1 MVGGSALLGVAK
13 EAPCLVNPSWDKV
26 WDSDPYYTTGDPAFA
41 ALREQTRAALPIK
54 TKTGYAFPQAP
65 SPGEQAATAAYLL
78 TDMMQSVIQGTRPA
92 DAVASTHTRIV
103 QIFEQQGY
111 RQ

>member
-1 MVGGSALLGVAK
+1 VGLRPVLH
-13 EAPCLVNPSWDKV
+13 E
-26 WDSDPYYTTGDPAFA
+26 
-41 ALREQTRAALPIK
+41 LREQTRAQLPVT
-54 TKTGYAFPQAP
+54 TKTGYAFPQTP

-92 DAVASTHTRIV
+92 DAVAATHGRIV

>member
-1 MVGGSALLGVAK
+1 V
-13 EAPCLVNPSWDKV
+13 
-26 WDSDPYYTTGDPAFA
+26 
-41 ALREQTRAALPIK
+41 
-54 TKTGYAFPQAP
+54 
-65 SPGEQAATAAYLL
+65 AAYLL

-92 DAVASTHTRIV
+92 EAVATTHDRMV

>member
-1 MVGGSALLGVAK
+1 M
-13 EAPCLVNPSWDKV
+13 
-26 WDSDPYYTTGDPAFA
+26 T
-41 ALREQTRAALPIK
+41 

-92 DAVASTHTRIV
+92 DAVAVTHGRIV
-103 QIFEQQGY
+103 RIFEQQGY
-111 RQ
+111 KQ